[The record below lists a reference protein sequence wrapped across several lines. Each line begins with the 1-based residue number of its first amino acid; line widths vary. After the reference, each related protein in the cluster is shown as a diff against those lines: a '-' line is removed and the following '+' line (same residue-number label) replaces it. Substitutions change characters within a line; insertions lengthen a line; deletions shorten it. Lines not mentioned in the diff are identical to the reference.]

1 MSVQRLSKL
10 VFAASR
16 IIGGVSFF
24 GDLIMVCALIA
35 NVQDCGFVIL
45 RAGQTKDLKII
56 VAVSPISMEHYRLQ
70 ANTG

>member
-1 MSVQRLSKL
+1 
-10 VFAASR
+10 
-16 IIGGVSFF
+16 
-24 GDLIMVCALIA
+24 MVCALIA